1 MFFPKP
7 MNIKIDIFFQKKY
20 LQKNTF
26 EEIKLPKFFRVCKE
40 VRLISD
46 QVGPLE
52 NKTPGV
58 DPKLR
63 PFLRISE
70 RKIVYVNQVYFL
82 RKVKIVP
89 FPKPKTFSTIC

>member
-1 MFFPKP
+1 M
-7 MNIKIDIFFQKKY
+7 
-20 LQKNTF
+20 
-26 EEIKLPKFFRVCKE
+26 KLPKFFRVCKE

-70 RKIVYVNQVYFL
+70 IKTMYVNQVYFL
-82 RKVKIVP
+82 QKVKNCSIPPNRKHLVQVNLFQRP
-89 FPKPKTFSTIC
+89 SFLDQLTHNMTRDS

>member
-1 MFFPKP
+1 M
-7 MNIKIDIFFQKKY
+7 Q
-20 LQKNTF
+20 
-26 EEIKLPKFFRVCKE
+26 EIKLPKFFRVCKE

-70 RKIVYVNQVYFL
+70 MKIVYVNQVNSL
-82 RKVKIVP
+82 QQVKIVP
-89 FPKPKTFSTIC
+89 IPKPKTFSTMC

>member
-7 MNIKIDIFFQKKY
+7 EKIKVNIYILSKNIWKGNIFQ
-20 LQKNTF
+20 
-26 EEIKLPKFFRVCKE
+26 EIELPKFFRVCKE

-70 RKIVYVNQVYFL
+70 IKIVYVKYVFFFT
-82 RKVKIVP
+82 K
-89 FPKPKTFSTIC
+89 S

>member
-1 MFFPKP
+1 M
-7 MNIKIDIFFQKKY
+7 KK
-20 LQKNTF
+20 NVF
-26 EEIKLPKFFRVCKE
+26 EEMKLPKFFRVCKE

-70 RKIVYVNQVYFL
+70 IKTMYVN
-82 RKVKIVP
+82 
-89 FPKPKTFSTIC
+89 

>member
-1 MFFPKP
+1 MFEK
-7 MNIKIDIFFQKKY
+7 KI
-20 LQKNTF
+20 F
-26 EEIKLPKFFRVCKE
+26 EEMRLPKFFRVCRE

-70 RKIVYVNQVYFL
+70 MKIVYINQIYFL
-82 RKVKIVP
+82 QVKIVP
-89 FPKPKTFSTIC
+89 FPRYSAPRVKIILVIITSNCPNLSV